1 MKVGIYIPTASF
13 FVGGG
18 EVVPMMQAKYLQKYG
33 IDVTV
38 ILLETEKETSF
49 LKDFKNRNSEIKYHY
64 LKTPKNFQRF
74 DERELTHPVA
84 HEMYFGLSKEVSTYF
99 LKEMFDVVITHYG
112 PATFSVPEGVK
123 QLYLLHGVPPNW
135 DSIGHA
141 SVRIAEKV
149 AAVSVSTANGWSEKF
164 DFKDIQV
171 LHNGIENEKFFPNKM
186 KEDIDIFYVGRLIEI
201 KGIQYLID
209 SISLLQERGFDNL
222 KVVIGGKGP
231 FEDVLREQVRIN
243 NLEERITF
251 QGYIPDDQLVDFYR
265 KSKVCV
271 FPSYAREGVLTTM
284 LEAASTGRAI
294 VTTNSCGMVD
304 FLEHGHNGLLAEPE
318 NSIDLADKIEQFL
331 LSDNLRTKLGENA
344 RKDIC
349 KSWTWDQKIQ
359 SMINILKSM

>member
-33 IDVTV
+33 VDITV
-38 ILLETEKETSF
+38 ILLRTKKETSF
-49 LKDFKNRNSEIKYHY
+49 FKDFKKQNPSIKYHY
-64 LKTPKNFQRF
+64 LKTPKNFERF

-99 LKEMFDVVITHYG
+99 LKEKFDIVVTHYG
-112 PATFSVPEGVK
+112 PAAFSVPEGVK

-135 DSIGHA
+135 DSIGQA

-149 AAVSVSTANGWSEKF
+149 AAVSDSTARGWSEKF
-164 DFKDIQV
+164 DFKDIVV
-171 LHNGIENEKFFPNKM
+171 LHNGIENEKFFPHKTN
-186 KEDIDIFYVGRLIEI
+186 EVIDIFYVGRLIEI

-209 SISLLQERGFDNL
+209 AVSLLKKKGYTNL
-222 KVVIGGKGP
+222 NVVIGGKGP
-231 FEDVLREQVRIN
+231 FEDALRERVKAN
-243 NLEERITF
+243 NLEDCISF
-251 QGYIPDDQLVDFYR
+251 HGYIPDEQLVDYYR

-304 FLEHGHNGLLAEPE
+304 FLKHKHNGMLSEPE
-318 NSIDLADKIEQFL
+318 NSIDLADKIEEL
-331 LSDNLRTKLGENA
+331 LLDENLRSQLGENA
-344 RKDIC
+344 RNDIC
-349 KSWTWDQKIQ
+349 NSWTWDQKIQ
-359 SMINILKSM
+359 AMIDILKSM